1 MKIKIASDTNIL
13 IYLYDGEN
21 EDKRNISELLIVDK
35 PIISSQVIS
44 EFLNVTKRLLK
55 LPKIE
60 ILQKAN
66 TLFSKCEIVCVSQKT
81 LEDGLFLIKKYD
93 FQLFDSL
100 IVASALQA
108 KCTVLY
114 SEDLHHNLLVEN
126 QLRIIN
132 PFIYR
137 KQKAL

>member
-1 MKIKIASDTNIL
+1 MKNKIALDTNIL
-13 IYLYDGEN
+13 VYLYDEEN
-21 EDKRNISELLIVDK
+21 ENKRKISELLVVEK

-55 LPKIE
+55 LPKLE

-66 TLFSKCEIVCVSQKT
+66 ILFSKCEIISVNQET
-81 LEDGLFLIKKYD
+81 LDKALYLIQRYD

-100 IVASALQA
+100 IVASALQSN
-108 KCTVLY
+108 CMVLY

-126 QLRIIN
+126 RLRVIN
-132 PFIYR
+132 PFI
-137 KQKAL
+137 